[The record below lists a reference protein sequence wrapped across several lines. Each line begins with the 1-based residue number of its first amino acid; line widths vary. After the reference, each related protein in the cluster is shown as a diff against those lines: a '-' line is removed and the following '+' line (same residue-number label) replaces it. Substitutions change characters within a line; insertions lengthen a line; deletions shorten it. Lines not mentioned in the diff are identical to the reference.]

1 MIPNGKLLALVLAFA
16 AVGGLVATGAF
27 TSVEAERTA
36 DVEVGGDDG
45 ALLALQPVNNDSGAS
60 AFVSQDTAGSELTI
74 DLSEDNINT
83 NATTDA
89 GGIINVTN
97 NGNDAVGLNL
107 SVSGGLVDSA
117 SDEVDVAFYVPG
129 NTNGGTEL
137 QNEFG
142 TYNQLL
148 DDSSVLTGNDD
159 SVTIAPGE
167 EVTIGLAIEITGGQ
181 LDGVVF
187 ESVSFLAESETAGSS
202 TGDISQSS

>member
-1 MIPNGKLLALVLAFA
+1 MC
-16 AVGGLVATGAF
+16 AF

-45 ALLALQPVNNDSGAS
+45 ALLALQPVDNDTGAS
-60 AFVSQDTAGSELTI
+60 AFVSGDTAGSELTI

-97 NGNDAVGLNL
+97 NGEDAVGLNL
-107 SVSGGLVDSA
+107 SVSGGLVDDA
-117 SDEVDVAFYVPG
+117 SGDVDVAFYVPG
-129 NTNGGTEL
+129 NPNDDSEL
-137 QNEFG
+137 QNEFD
-142 TYNQLL
+142 TYTQLL
-148 DDSSVLTGNDD
+148 DASSVLTGNGD
-159 SVTIAPGE
+159 SVTIASGD

-187 ESVSFLAESETAGSS
+187 ESVSFLAESETAGAN
-202 TGDISQSS
+202 TGDIPP